1 MIKEPKNIF
10 YCIRIDSVLYTAI
23 QNGALQEQ
31 IKPSKYVRQILVDKI
46 GQIGQPCDNQ
56 FSADNVKIA

>member
-10 YCIRIDSVLYTAI
+10 YCIRMDSALYTAI
-23 QNGALQEQ
+23 HNEALQEQ

-46 GQIGQPCDNQ
+46 GQNRTLKRDKL
-56 FSADNVKIA
+56 S

>member
-1 MIKEPKNIF
+1 MIKETKSI
-10 YCIRIDSVLYTAI
+10 LYSMRLDVSLHKAI
-23 QNGALQEQ
+23 QSGATMQN
-31 IKPSKYVRQILVDKI
+31 IKRSEYIRSILMDKI

>member
-23 QNGALQEQ
+23 HNGALQEQ